1 MRNGWQKIMTTSV
14 NSETFSSEVL
24 EQTKLV
30 LVDFWAEW
38 CGPCKQIAPTLEE
51 LAEKYSENLSVCKV
65 DVDSNREL
73 ALQYNVRSIPSLMI
87 FKNGEMVDS
96 LIGAVS
102 LEELEDLVTRNF

>member
-1 MRNGWQKIMTTSV
+1 MTTSV
-14 NSETFSSEVL
+14 NSETFTSEVL

-102 LEELEDLVTRNF
+102 LEEREDLVTRNF

>member
-14 NSETFSSEVL
+14 NNETFTSEVL

-51 LAEKYSENLSVCKV
+51 IAEKYSENLSVCKV

>member
-1 MRNGWQKIMTTSV
+1 MTTSV
-14 NSETFSSEVL
+14 NSETFTSEVL

-38 CGPCKQIAPTLEE
+38 CVPCKQIAPTLEE

-65 DVDSNREL
+65 DVDLNREL

>member
-1 MRNGWQKIMTTSV
+1 MRNVWQKIMTTSV
-14 NSETFSSEVL
+14 NNETFTSEVL

-51 LAEKYSENLSVCKV
+51 IAEKYSENLSVCKV

>member
-1 MRNGWQKIMTTSV
+1 MTPSV
-14 NSETFSSEVL
+14 NNETFTNEVL

-38 CGPCKQIAPTLEE
+38 CGPSKQIAPTLEE

-65 DVDSNREL
+65 DVDANREL

>member
-1 MRNGWQKIMTTSV
+1 MQSGLQKIMTISV
-14 NSETFSSEVL
+14 NKETFSKQVL
-24 EQTKLV
+24 EQSKLV

-51 LAEKYSENLSVCKV
+51 LADKYSENLSVCKV
-65 DVDSNREL
+65 DVDTNREL

>member
-1 MRNGWQKIMTTSV
+1 MTTSV
-14 NSETFSSEVL
+14 NNETFENEVL

-65 DVDSNREL
+65 DVDANREL

-87 FKNGEMVDS
+87 FKEGEMIDS
-96 LIGAVS
+96 LMGAVS
-102 LEELEDLVTRNF
+102 IEELEDLVTRNF

>member
-1 MRNGWQKIMTTSV
+1 MTTSV
-14 NSETFSSEVL
+14 NSETFTSEVL

-65 DVDSNREL
+65 DVDLNREL

>member
-1 MRNGWQKIMTTSV
+1 MQSGLQKIMTISV
-14 NSETFSSEVL
+14 NKETFSKEVL
-24 EQTKLV
+24 EQSKLV

-51 LAEKYSENLSVCKV
+51 LADKYSENLSVCKV
-65 DVDSNREL
+65 DVDTNREL
-73 ALQYNVRSIPSLMI
+73 ALQYNVRSIPSLMM

>member
-1 MRNGWQKIMTTSV
+1 MTISV
-14 NSETFSSEVL
+14 NNETFENEVL

-38 CGPCKQIAPTLEE
+38 YGPCKQIAPTLEE
-51 LAEKYSENLSVCKV
+51 LAEKYSENLSICKV
-65 DVDSNREL
+65 DVDANREL

>member
-14 NSETFSSEVL
+14 NSETFTSEVL

>member
-1 MRNGWQKIMTTSV
+1 MTTSV
-14 NSETFSSEVL
+14 NNETFASEVL

-51 LAEKYSENLSVCKV
+51 LAEKYSESLSVCKV
-65 DVDSNREL
+65 DVDSNKEL

>member
-1 MRNGWQKIMTTSV
+1 MTTSV
-14 NSETFSSEVL
+14 NNETFASEVL

-73 ALQYNVRSIPSLMI
+73 ALQL
-87 FKNGEMVDS
+87 S
-96 LIGAVS
+96 LIHI
-102 LEELEDLVTRNF
+102 

>member
-1 MRNGWQKIMTTSV
+1 MQSGLQKIMTISV
-14 NSETFSSEVL
+14 NKETFSKEVL
-24 EQTKLV
+24 EQSKLV

-51 LAEKYSENLSVCKV
+51 LADKYSENLSVCKV
-65 DVDSNREL
+65 DVDTNREL

-87 FKNGEMVDS
+87 FKNGEMADS
-96 LIGAVS
+96 LFGAVS

>member
-1 MRNGWQKIMTTSV
+1 MTTSV
-14 NSETFSSEVL
+14 NNETFTSEVL

-30 LVDFWAEW
+30 LVDFWAVW

-65 DVDSNREL
+65 DVDANREL

>member
-1 MRNGWQKIMTTSV
+1 MTTSV
-14 NSETFSSEVL
+14 NNETFASEVL

-87 FKNGEMVDS
+87 FRTGKWLTV
-96 LIGAVS
+96 
-102 LEELEDLVTRNF
+102 